1 MAGEYDIVAIVKV
14 QDYEDMA
21 ELVPERLAG
30 IEGIARTY
38 TLMAF
43 RRYSHRLLERMWE
56 IGFSGDSGE

>member
-1 MAGEYDIVAIVKV
+1 
-14 QDYEDMA
+14 MA

-56 IGFSGDSGE
+56 IGFSEDSGE